1 MMSSYGVSNSLSS
14 TIGSISSWSTVD
26 LNENMPKVKI
36 NETGNRIYIDFGRES
51 QSWIYGDSDVE
62 IGLSGSLRV
71 SYIAIEF
78 KKKLSYEEQ
87 EDLREAIENERIY
100 CHTARTRSVYSGD
113 SRIKIKSRHRGA

>member
-1 MMSSYGVSNSLSS
+1 MMSSSKVLNSLSS

-26 LNENMPKVKI
+26 LKEYMPKVKI
-36 NETGNRIYIDFGRES
+36 NETGNRICIDFGRES

-87 EDLREAIENERIY
+87 EDLREAIENERI
-100 CHTARTRSVYSGD
+100 
-113 SRIKIKSRHRGA
+113 

>member
-51 QSWIYGDSDVE
+51 PSWIYGDSDVE
-62 IGLSGSLRV
+62 IGLSDSLRV

-78 KKKLSYEEQ
+78 KKKFSHEEQ
-87 EDLREAIENERIY
+87 EDLEEAIENARI
-100 CHTARTRSVYSGD
+100 
-113 SRIKIKSRHRGA
+113 